1 LLYQLFP
8 DHGMPAFRTFK
19 RGAFNPSLVG
29 KLCTTFGTDT
39 VSSGTEGTTPVAAL
53 ATALTSALT
62 TTLAAATAC
71 SSTFA
76 YIETFSSCFHFS
88 WIYHCLHILLKKQ
101 AMHGTACFKTHHHPS
116 PNLERRSSNA
126 DN

>member
-1 LLYQLFP
+1 
-8 DHGMPAFRTFK
+8 MPAFRTFK
-19 RGAFNPSLVG
+19 RGAFNPFLVG

-39 VSSGTEGTTPVAAL
+39 VSTRTEGTTLVAAL

-62 TTLAAATAC
+62 TTLTTTLAATLTAATAC
-71 SSTFA
+71 SFTFA

-88 WIYHCLHILLKKQ
+88 WIYHCFNIHLKKQ
-101 AMHGTACFKTHHHPS
+101 AMPGTACFKTHHHPS

-126 DN
+126 VN